1 MIFRIVNAML
11 KVVDILVGTRV
22 TMNGLFQMNG
32 CNCMLKDLE
41 KKQTENTPK
50 NIGSHKTEKIFTI
63 AFLIVTVSVILL
75 LFVVRNIDTSQ

>member
-1 MIFRIVNAML
+1 
-11 KVVDILVGTRV
+11 
-22 TMNGLFQMNG
+22 MNGLFQMNG

-41 KKQTENTPK
+41 KKQTDNTPK
-50 NIGSHKTEKIFTI
+50 DIGSHKTEKIFTI